1 MHCLRIIQKMIFL
14 LLFISHTGCENES
27 ITTTVDNVENMEINS
42 ETDLTLQQIIAQKI
56 LEKTNAIRNSR
67 GLSELTQ
74 NDDMDQ
80 LAELHSLNMIEYN
93 FFDHVDHQN
102 KSPSERADDLDF
114 DWRRIAENIGYVPWF
129 ENVVGCGDTRSAES
143 ISECVVEGWRN
154 SPGHYANMIGE
165 FDQLGVGVAFTNDS
179 IAYFTQVFRVP

>member
-1 MHCLRIIQKMIFL
+1 MLCLRIIQQISFFVL
-14 LLFISHTGCENES
+14 LSLHIGCENDS
-27 ITTTVDNVENMEINS
+27 ISTAADNADLNS
-42 ETDLTLQQIIAQKI
+42 QIDSSLQQIITQKI
-56 LEKTNAIRNSR
+56 FEKTNAIRTSR
-67 GLSELTQ
+67 GLSELAQ

-80 LAELHSLNMIEYN
+80 LAQLHSNNMVEYN
-93 FFDHVDHQN
+93 FYSHVDHQG
-102 KSPSERADDLDF
+102 KSPSQRADDLNF
-114 DWRRIAENIGYVPWF
+114 EWRRIAENIAQVPWF
-129 ENVVGCGDTRSAES
+129 ENVDGCGDTKSAES

>member
-1 MHCLRIIQKMIFL
+1 MLCLRIIQQISFFL
-14 LLFISHTGCENES
+14 LLSLHIGCENDS
-27 ITTTVDNVENMEINS
+27 ISTAADNADLNS
-42 ETDLTLQQIIAQKI
+42 QIDSSLQQIITQKI
-56 LEKTNAIRNSR
+56 FEKTNAIRTSR
-67 GLSELTQ
+67 GLSELAQ

-80 LAELHSLNMIEYN
+80 LAQLHSDNMVEHN
-93 FFDHVDHQN
+93 FYSHVDHQG
-102 KSPSERADDLDF
+102 KSPSQRADDLNF
-114 DWRRIAENIGYVPWF
+114 EWRRIAENIGYVPWF

>member
-1 MHCLRIIQKMIFL
+1 MLCLRIIQQISFFL
-14 LLFISHTGCENES
+14 LLSLHIGCENDS
-27 ITTTVDNVENMEINS
+27 FSTAADNLDLNS
-42 ETDLTLQQIIAQKI
+42 EIDSSLQQMITQKI
-56 LEKTNAIRNSR
+56 FEKTNAIRTSR
-67 GLSELTQ
+67 GLSELAQ

-80 LAELHSLNMIEYN
+80 LAQLHSDNMVEHN
-93 FFDHVDHQN
+93 FYSHIDHQG
-102 KSPSERADDLDF
+102 KSPSQRADDLNF
-114 DWRRIAENIGYVPWF
+114 EWRRIAENIAQVPWH
-129 ENVVGCGDTRSAES
+129 ENVLKCGNTRSAES

>member
-1 MHCLRIIQKMIFL
+1 MLCLRIIQQISFFL
-14 LLFISHTGCENES
+14 LLSLHIGCENDS
-27 ITTTVDNVENMEINS
+27 FSTAADNLDLNS
-42 ETDLTLQQIIAQKI
+42 EIDSSLQQIITQKI
-56 LEKTNAIRNSR
+56 FEKTNAIRTSR
-67 GLSELTQ
+67 GLSELAQ

-80 LAELHSLNMIEYN
+80 LAQLHSNNMVEYN
-93 FFDHVDHQN
+93 FYSHVDHQG
-102 KSPSERADDLDF
+102 KSPSQRADDLNF
-114 DWRRIAENIGYVPWF
+114 EWRRIAENIAQVPWH
-129 ENVVGCGDTRSAES
+129 ENVLKCGNTRSAES

>member
-1 MHCLRIIQKMIFL
+1 MLCLRIIQQISFFL
-14 LLFISHTGCENES
+14 LLSLHIGCENDS
-27 ITTTVDNVENMEINS
+27 FSTAADNLDLNS
-42 ETDLTLQQIIAQKI
+42 EIDSSLQQIITQKI
-56 LEKTNAIRNSR
+56 FEKTNTIRTSR

-80 LAELHSLNMIEYN
+80 LAQLHSDNMVEHN
-93 FFDHVDHQN
+93 FYDHVDHQG
-102 KSPSERADDLDF
+102 KSPSQRADDLNF
-114 DWRRIAENIGYVPWF
+114 EWRRIAENIAQVPWH
-129 ENVVGCGDTRSAES
+129 ENVLKCGNTRSAES